1 MLDESNSKCLSTF
14 QPGRSLF
21 RTSLLLLNNKYRSL
35 SSERHLSK
43 SSLRI
48 TPLPLSFSAAFLMF
62 VCIVFT
68 MHYLFIRLSRFFIT
82 VRSRVPQELGSCCS
96 SSFLSKQPSVI
107 RRPRFFSS
115 GFWSKS
121 LLGRYKKENLYK
133 KVWHPPILPYRLQHS
148 TVGRTGLNRRV
159 RDGNGCGPCAHRHQ
173 TNLTFSSSNI

>member
-1 MLDESNSKCLSTF
+1 M
-14 QPGRSLF
+14 
-21 RTSLLLLNNKYRSL
+21 
-35 SSERHLSK
+35 K

-62 VCIVFT
+62 SCIVFLQF
-68 MHYLFIRLSRFFIT
+68 MYFLIRLSRFFIT
-82 VRSRVPQELGSCCS
+82 VRSRVPQEHGSGSS

-159 RDGNGCGPCAHRHQ
+159 RDGNGCCPCAHRHQ
-173 TNLTFSSSNI
+173 TNLHC